1 MTRDKRVEH
10 ALERGL
16 DIEAFESFCEFARA
30 NPADVQFAL
39 EANGAS
45 EDRAVHTIART
56 GPYTLGGQRI
66 DRSARQY
73 VYHVGAHREVESALG
88 FSAPTDRPE
97 ATEIVLAALTGCIN
111 AVVSTSALK
120 RGIVLD
126 RLETRVRIGW
136 TPYVFLHLEDPESK
150 GTLRDQ
156 FGDLQVEL
164 VIDGE
169 NITAEDDA
177 YLRESIKRS
186 AVYNL
191 LRLGHACSPTIV
203 NAAEATAAS

>member
-1 MTRDKRVEH
+1 MTHNNRQEN

-16 DIEAFESFCEFARA
+16 NIEEFESFCEFAQT
-30 NPADVQFAL
+30 NPADVQFEL
-39 EANGAS
+39 EANGLS
-45 EDRAVHTIART
+45 EGRAVHTTAKT

-73 VYHVGAHREVESALG
+73 IYHIGAHKEVEGALG
-88 FSAPTDRPE
+88 FTAPTDRPE
-97 ATEIVLAALTGCIN
+97 ATEVVLAALTGCIN

-120 RGIVLD
+120 RGIVLNH
-126 RLETRVRIGW
+126 LETRVRIGW
-136 TPYVFLHLEDPESK
+136 NPYVFLHLEDPDSN

-169 NITAEDDA
+169 NITAEDNA
-177 YLRESIKRS
+177 YLRESIERS

-203 NAAEATAAS
+203 HASETIAA